1 LQQKLLLHLRGDSFG
16 GSFGLDN
23 LQSTASLI
31 ASGGKRYRPEVLWKA
46 SVLPIAFLAG
56 GGRVGGYGGVGSGG
70 CSVGGVPGCGGGE
83 RSSLIGEPPF
93 SGTGLRLSLC
103 S

>member
-1 LQQKLLLHLRGDSFG
+1 
-16 GSFGLDN
+16 
-23 LQSTASLI
+23 
-31 ASGGKRYRPEVLWKA
+31 VLWKA

-70 CSVGGVPGCGGGE
+70 CSVVGSVGGVTGNVDGCGGVPGCGGGE

-93 SGTGLRLSLC
+93 SGTRLRLSLC